1 MPTSM
6 TPDWLM
12 FSLVLHKMWSINE
25 LEDNEI
31 SVGLVEFHWGMKAL
45 TEVHFQ

>member
-31 SVGLVEFHWGMKAL
+31 SVGLVVSCFNEDVSTIFK
-45 TEVHFQ
+45 